1 MSSPLA
7 PVGVFDSGVGG
18 LTVAR
23 AIIDQL
29 PDEDIIY
36 VGDTA
41 NGPYG
46 PLTIPEVRAHALA
59 IGDDLV
65 GRGVKALVIAC
76 NTASAACLRDARER
90 YDVPV
95 VEVILPAVRRAVA
108 TTRTG
113 RIGVIGTQATITSH
127 AYQDAFAAARDT
139 EITAVACP
147 RFVDFVE
154 RGVTSGRQV
163 LGLAEGYL
171 EPLQRAQVDTL
182 VLGCTHYPLLSGLI
196 QLAMGENVTLV
207 SSAEE
212 TAKEVLRV
220 LTERDLLRPH
230 DAPPATRVF
239 EATGDPE
246 AFTKLAARFLGPAVT
261 GVQPVHRHLVS
272 IRCAERDSDHINAA
286 MFFSWWYRAWHSSVR
301 ANYRARLLRQR
312 GGSGFACV
320 GIFASG
326 ARHSAA
332 GPRLR
337 RGRARGAAAL
347 RRPRLS
353 SRAAVSSA
361 RRPLPGYAGSVRV
374 APLPPAEPLGKALL
388 YGPSDTWSRLGA
400 ASSPYGGEIDD
411 CSDIFDVRH
420 WVDGEA
426 VDHRRADA

>member
-1 MSSPLA
+1 MSSPSSSSALS
-7 PVGVFDSGVGG
+7 PIGIFDSGVGG

-36 VGDTA
+36 VGDTG

-46 PLTIPEVRAHALA
+46 PLPIPEIRAHALA

-65 GRGVKALVIAC
+65 SRGVKALVIAC
-76 NTASAACLRDARER
+76 NSASAACLRDARER

-108 TTRTG
+108 TTRNG
-113 RIGVIGTQATITSH
+113 RIGVIGTRATITSH

-171 EPLQRAQVDTL
+171 EPLQRAEVDTV

-196 QLAMGENVTLV
+196 QLVMGDNVTLV

-212 TAKEVLRV
+212 TAKQVLRV
-220 LTERDLLRPH
+220 LTETDLLRPH
-230 DAPPATRVF
+230 PDGPDAPGPSRVF

-246 AFTKLAARFLGPAVT
+246 AFTKLAARFLGPAVV
-261 GVQPVHRHLVS
+261 GVEPARQTPV
-272 IRCAERDSDHINAA
+272 
-286 MFFSWWYRAWHSSVR
+286 Y
-301 ANYRARLLRQR
+301 
-312 GGSGFACV
+312 
-320 GIFASG
+320 
-326 ARHSAA
+326 
-332 GPRLR
+332 
-337 RGRARGAAAL
+337 
-347 RRPRLS
+347 
-353 SRAAVSSA
+353 
-361 RRPLPGYAGSVRV
+361 
-374 APLPPAEPLGKALL
+374 
-388 YGPSDTWSRLGA
+388 
-400 ASSPYGGEIDD
+400 
-411 CSDIFDVRH
+411 
-420 WVDGEA
+420 
-426 VDHRRADA
+426 